1 MTDPGLASPARTE
14 PARSRAA
21 AWMATGAVLVFHGR
35 LLDGGV
41 PAGFDVVNEKLFWR
55 AWTFDRLR
63 RGELPLWNPH
73 VLAGYPMHADPV
85 QALFYPLEWIHLVLP
100 HPLAIGVSFT
110 LAALIACWGT
120 MRLARVLGADEWGG
134 ALAGVAYAMGGLVA
148 GHVGLGEIPHLQAMG
163 WTPWCVALAL
173 ESLAGRTRSVRW
185 LPLVIALAVLAGHVQ
200 YGYQTLVAVA
210 ITSVAALA
218 WMTPRPAVARALFS
232 RVAPAVTLGL
242 TIASVSLVPA
252 LAYVSHSNR
261 GGGLDWMAS
270 TTGAIHPFE
279 LLRLLIPDF
288 FGDAVTSPYW
298 GGFLKEMST
307 PYLGIATLAVL
318 PWALGPRFRRA
329 TLVIAPMAI
338 FGFLT
343 ALSAYT
349 PFHRWIFHLL
359 PGFAFFR
366 MPVRWLHL
374 ATLGVAVA
382 AALGVTA
389 LRSRP
394 ARTRPPLR
402 DGARA
407 ALVPV
412 AIAIVGALFF
422 LPVGRAGG
430 ERFAAFEARLR
441 SEVDSFLGPEPDE
454 SVPGWRAAEPA
465 RYATAREATARAML
479 FALASSGA
487 LLALGRR
494 PTSIGP
500 AALVLVS
507 IDLVTSGQRY
517 VSTVPRDT
525 LETAS
530 PLAELLA
537 SEPEA
542 RTLTLLPGTVV
553 PRPPAFEASYPGFNR
568 FSQSYIHRAMVEGR
582 RDVGGVFFVV
592 SSRYR
597 ALAGVTS
604 SFEHETVEDAAIL
617 DLLGVRWVMAPADGW
632 PSEHLAEAAFVSR
645 AGSGGI
651 RVLENLHAG
660 PRVFLAR
667 SVEIVDG
674 PEQARARLVA
684 PDFPSRAVVL
694 AAGDVE
700 GSALA
705 PASLASLGSPD
716 GTARITEERDERVAI
731 EVDAARPTLLLVA
744 DAYDAGWR
752 ASVDGATV
760 PVIRADVALRAVPV
774 PAGGHQVVLRYRPR
788 PLLIGAALS
797 ALAVLAWASLVV
809 RASGAKRTSP

>member
-21 AWMATGAVLVFHGR
+21 VWIATGAVLAFHAR

-55 AWTFDRLR
+55 TWTFDRLR

-100 HPLAIGVSFT
+100 HPLAIGLSFT

-120 MRLARVLGADEWGG
+120 MRLARVLGADGWGG
-134 ALAGVAYAMGGLVA
+134 ALAGVAYAIGGLVA

-173 ESLAGRTRSVRW
+173 ESLAGRTRSLRW
-185 LPLVIALAVLAGHVQ
+185 LPLAIALAVLAGHVQ

-218 WMTPRPAVARALFS
+218 WMTPRPAVARALVS
-232 RVAPAVTLGL
+232 RIAPAVALGL
-242 TIASVSLVPA
+242 AIASVSLVPA

-270 TTGAIHPFE
+270 TTGAIHPLE
-279 LLRLLIPDF
+279 LVRMLIPDF

-329 TLVIAPMAI
+329 TLVVAPMAV
-338 FGFLT
+338 FGLLT

-349 PFHRWIFHLL
+349 PFHRWVFHLL

-374 ATLGVAVA
+374 AMLGVAVA

-389 LRSRP
+389 LRNRP
-394 ARTRPPLR
+394 ACRRPPLR
-402 DGARA
+402 DAARA

-412 AIAIVGALFF
+412 AVAIVGALFF
-422 LPVGRAGG
+422 VPVGDAGA
-430 ERFAAFEARLR
+430 ERFASFEARVR
-441 SEVDSFLGPEPDE
+441 SQVDSFLGSEPDE
-454 SVPGWRAAEPA
+454 AVPGWTAAEPA
-465 RYATAREATARAML
+465 RYATARAATVRTML
-479 FALASSGA
+479 FALATSGA
-487 LLALGRR
+487 ILALGRR
-494 PTSIGP
+494 PSFVGP
-500 AALVLVS
+500 ATLVLVA

-517 VSTVPRDT
+517 VSTVPREV
-525 LETAS
+525 LETAP

-537 SEPEA
+537 SEPGA

-553 PRPPAFEASYPGFNR
+553 PRAPAFEASYPGFNR
-568 FSQSYIHRAMVEGR
+568 FSQSYIHRAMVERR
-582 RDVGGVFFVV
+582 RDVGGIFFVV

-604 SFEHETVEDAAIL
+604 SFEHETVEDGAIL
-617 DLLGVRWVMAPADGW
+617 DLLGVRWVVAPVEGW
-632 PSEHLAEAAFVSR
+632 PSERLAEAAFVSR
-645 AGSGGI
+645 ARSGGI
-651 RVLENLHAG
+651 RVLENPHAG
-660 PRVFLAR
+660 PRVFVAR
-667 SVEIVDG
+667 SVEVVAG
-674 PEQARARLVA
+674 PELARARLVA
-684 PDFPSRAVVL
+684 PDLPSSAVVL
-694 AAGDVE
+694 VASDVE
-700 GSALA
+700 AAALA
-705 PASLASLGSPD
+705 PASLAALGSPD

-731 EVDAARPTLLLVA
+731 EVDAARPTLLVVA

-752 ASVDGATV
+752 ASVDGGDV

-774 PAGGHQVVLRYRPR
+774 PAGRHQVVLRYRPQ
-788 PLLIGAALS
+788 PLMIGAALS
-797 ALAVLAWASLVV
+797 AIAVLAWAALVL
-809 RASGAKRTSP
+809 RAGGAKRTPP

>member
-21 AWMATGAVLVFHGR
+21 AWMATGAVLVFHAR

-63 RGELPLWNPH
+63 RGEIPLWNPH
-73 VLAGYPMHADPV
+73 VLSGYPMHADPV
-85 QALFYPLEWIHLVLP
+85 QALFYPPEWIHLVLP

-120 MRLARVLGADEWGG
+120 MRLARVLGADAWGG
-134 ALAGVAYAMGGLVA
+134 ALAGVAYAIGGLVA

-173 ESLAGRTRSVRW
+173 EALAGRARSPRW
-185 LPLVIALAVLAGHVQ
+185 LPVVIALAVLAGHVQ

-210 ITSVAALA
+210 ITCVTALA
-218 WMTPRPAVARALFS
+218 WMTPRPAVARALVS
-232 RVAPAVTLGL
+232 RVAPSVALGL
-242 TIASVSLVPA
+242 AIASVSLVPA

-270 TTGAIHPFE
+270 TTGAIHPLE
-279 LLRLLIPDF
+279 LLRVLVPDF

-307 PYLGIATLAVL
+307 PYLGIATLAAL

-329 TLVIAPMAI
+329 TLAVAPMAV
-338 FGFLT
+338 FGLLV

-382 AALGVTA
+382 AGLGVTV

-394 ARTRPPLR
+394 ARARASLH
-402 DGARA
+402 DGVRA
-407 ALVPV
+407 ALVPL
-412 AIAIVGALFF
+412 ALAIVGALFF
-422 LPVGRAGG
+422 LPDGG
-430 ERFAAFEARLR
+430 TGAERFAAFESRLR
-441 SEVDSFLGPEPDE
+441 SRVDSFLGPEPDE
-454 SVPGWRAAEPA
+454 AVPGWTTAEPA
-465 RYATAREATARAML
+465 RYATARDATVRAML
-479 FALASSGA
+479 FALATTGT
-487 LLALGRR
+487 LVALGRR
-494 PTSIGP
+494 PMSIGP

-507 IDLVTSGQRY
+507 VDLVTSGQRY
-517 VSTVPRDT
+517 LSTVPRQV
-525 LETAS
+525 LETPP

-537 SEPEA
+537 SEPGA

-582 RDVGGVFFVV
+582 RDVGGIFFVV

-597 ALAGVTS
+597 TLAGVTS
-604 SFEHETVEDAAIL
+604 SFEHETVEDGAIL
-617 DLLGVRWVMAPADGW
+617 DLLGVRWVLAPAHGW
-632 PSEHLAEAAFVSR
+632 PSEHLPEAAFTPR
-645 AGSGGI
+645 ALSGGI
-651 RVLENLHAG
+651 RVLENPRAG

-667 SVEIVDG
+667 SVEVVDG
-674 PEQARARLVA
+674 TAQARARLVS
-684 PDFPSRAVVL
+684 PDLPSGVVVL
-694 AAGDVE
+694 VAGDVE
-700 GSALA
+700 AAALA
-705 PASLASLGSPD
+705 PTSLTALGSPD
-716 GTARITEERDERVAI
+716 GTARITDERDERVAI
-731 EVDAARPTLLLVA
+731 EVDAARPTLLVVA

-752 ASVDGATV
+752 GSVDGRDV
-760 PVIRADVALRAVPV
+760 PVMRADVALRALPV
-774 PAGGHQVVLRYRPR
+774 PAGRHEVVLRYRPA
-788 PLLIGAALS
+788 PLLIGAGVS
-797 ALAVLAWASLVV
+797 AVAVLAWAALNL
-809 RASGAKRTSP
+809 RAGGAKRTPP